1 MDNTLSSAPAVV
13 STIDPDNPVKYK
25 NYSLKDPIQYVTTRR
40 ALGNVLYSNPNL
52 LCLNAGYVN
61 RVGFRLFT
69 KWEETVPLYLF
80 IISGLMLKHNIAHRY
95 AINPEKDATEWE
107 TISIPS
113 HTLPKGYRQCLAIVI
128 LLNSQAASVPSEGG
142 ENLTFG
148 ARDIAGIIMWSIGF
162 ICETVADFHK
172 FAWRFSN
179 PPKLQ
184 FMRYGL
190 WRFSR
195 APNYFVSDIANEN
208 AKEALWA
215 GIFSPIFTMVLLV
228 LLSGLPLT
236 QKPTRKNVFLMS
248 NRPDANQCSI
258 RDPDVKIACYFSILT
273 INSVRT
279 VSSRV
284 VNTNR
289 IIDFETIGGIPSDSS
304 LDTCWTN
311 SHLLNQTFASMQN
324 GDILVITFNKTF
336 WLMGGIYARGLSYV
350 TIQIDGILKFSDDQI
365 VWPRDPKTQ
374 QVHECFFFEQL
385 DHVTFTSSLPAG

>member
-113 HTLPKGYRQCLAIVI
+113 HTLPKGYRQCLAIGMQDSSNTTQIYAAVPALSIGILVENIMKIKRYLGQILICGTYYAPIILASVLVMVWAGRLAIFLLIRVI
-128 LLNSQAASVPSEGG
+128 KSGRKDTRLDDRRKSSIAMIVFNFLQILWAASVPSEGG

-179 PPKLQ
+179 PSKLQ

-236 QKPTRKNVFLMS
+236 EKPTRKNVFLMS

-258 RDPDVKIACYFSILT
+258 RDPDVKIA
-273 INSVRT
+273 
-279 VSSRV
+279 
-284 VNTNR
+284 
-289 IIDFETIGGIPSDSS
+289 
-304 LDTCWTN
+304 W
-311 SHLLNQTFASMQN
+311 
-324 GDILVITFNKTF
+324 
-336 WLMGGIYARGLSYV
+336 
-350 TIQIDGILKFSDDQI
+350 
-365 VWPRDPKTQ
+365 
-374 QVHECFFFEQL
+374 
-385 DHVTFTSSLPAG
+385 

>member
-113 HTLPKGYRQCLAIVI
+113 HTLPKGYRQCLAIGMQDSSNTTQIYAAVPALYIGILVENIMKIKRYLGQILICGTYYAPIILASVLVMVWAGRLAIFLLIRVIKSGRKDTRLDDRRKII

-195 APNYFVSDIANEN
+195 APNYFGEILVLWGIFVIVNSVVVSDIANEN

-258 RDPDVKIACYFSILT
+258 RDPDVKIA
-273 INSVRT
+273 
-279 VSSRV
+279 
-284 VNTNR
+284 
-289 IIDFETIGGIPSDSS
+289 
-304 LDTCWTN
+304 W
-311 SHLLNQTFASMQN
+311 
-324 GDILVITFNKTF
+324 
-336 WLMGGIYARGLSYV
+336 
-350 TIQIDGILKFSDDQI
+350 
-365 VWPRDPKTQ
+365 
-374 QVHECFFFEQL
+374 
-385 DHVTFTSSLPAG
+385 

>member
-1 MDNTLSSAPAVV
+1 MNNQVVGLVAVNAGQVGKKKLLELMLIIICLGLCTLLA
-13 STIDPDNPVKYK
+13 IILYKHFNCRNLDPSP
-25 NYSLKDPIQYVTTRR
+25 LKDPIQYVTTRR

-113 HTLPKGYRQCLAIVI
+113 HTLPKGYRQCLAIGGTYYAPIILASVLVMVKIVTRTLLDDINDKLFIVI

-258 RDPDVKIACYFSILT
+258 RDPDVKIA
-273 INSVRT
+273 
-279 VSSRV
+279 
-284 VNTNR
+284 
-289 IIDFETIGGIPSDSS
+289 
-304 LDTCWTN
+304 W
-311 SHLLNQTFASMQN
+311 
-324 GDILVITFNKTF
+324 
-336 WLMGGIYARGLSYV
+336 
-350 TIQIDGILKFSDDQI
+350 
-365 VWPRDPKTQ
+365 
-374 QVHECFFFEQL
+374 
-385 DHVTFTSSLPAG
+385 